1 MSAAVTRPDVLGLA
15 GSTVEQIRFD
25 ACIDVGGFGV
35 VYRGLHTV
43 RNEPIA
49 IKCLR
54 LPRDDADARLSIIS
68 RFRADSQR
76 MTDLAAGNSDIVR
89 WISSGELFAP
99 ATGERLVYIVYEWLD
114 GRLLVA
120 DLEERKTRGQG
131 GRPLREALDLL
142 ESAAHALRH
151 AHDKGIVHRAFEPR
165 NLMLARAP
173 HGGFRLKVL
182 DFGVA
187 EVLASVKDDLAPHS
201 GQTRMTGDGVYACS
215 PQYGAPEQFS
225 QQAGQVGPWTDVY
238 SLTLVLY
245 EVLRGERVRNV
256 KSFSEGLAYSLSP
269 KTGSPRASSLGI
281 QIPPAIE
288 DLLARAVSIK
298 PNDRPANMGV
308 LWTQLRE
315 LYRQSVPPVRDEQA
329 LAATAYDGTVADAMQ
344 RVRARTTPKPDLKP
358 QPNLPAPPSEAGP
371 FTGTMLMDGG
381 GLRQLAHGGGPQSS
395 VVVHEKQEEPQGS
408 TAPLA
413 MPVSPSA
420 VTMGVQAMASPL
432 AASFGPG
439 VRSPVAHPAPG
450 SIPPSIL
457 ASTAGPNN
465 NNAQLQ
471 QQQQQLQPPQQ
482 QQNQNPNR
490 PASSPQGPSLLQPP
504 PPSQIPQ
511 QQQQQQQHPS
521 VAPRVPSIAP
531 QPPPPQQPINL
542 LPGAQPSRGSG
553 LIIAILVALV
563 LAVAGAAAVL
573 WWYRGRTPPS

>member
-15 GSTVEQIRFD
+15 GSTIEQIRFD

-35 VYRGLHTV
+35 VYRGHHTT
-43 RNEPIA
+43 RNEPVA

-68 RFRADSQR
+68 RFRADAQR

-114 GRLLVA
+114 GRLLSA
-120 DLEERKTRGQG
+120 DLDERRTRGQG
-131 GRPLREALDLL
+131 GRPLRDALDLL
-142 ESAAHALRH
+142 ESAALAVRH
-151 AHDKGIVHRAFEPR
+151 AHEKGIVHRAFEPR

-173 HGGFRLKVL
+173 QGGFRLKVL

-245 EVLRGERVRNV
+245 EILRGERVRNV

-269 KTGSPRASSLGI
+269 KTGAPRASSLGI
-281 QIPPAIE
+281 QVPHAIE

-298 PNDRPANMGV
+298 PAERPANMGV
-308 LWTQLRE
+308 FWAQLRE
-315 LYRQSVPPVRDEQA
+315 LHRQSAPPVRDEQA
-329 LAATAYDGTVADAMQ
+329 LAATAYDGSVAEAMQ
-344 RVRARTTPKPDLKP
+344 RVRARTTPKPDLK
-358 QPNLPAPPSEAGP
+358 QPNATSPASEAGP

-381 GLRQLAHGGGPQSS
+381 NLRQLAHGQAPQSS
-395 VVVHEKQEEPQGS
+395 VIVHEKPDESGGGS

-413 MPVSPSA
+413 AVVSPNA
-420 VTMGVQAMASPL
+420 VTMGVHAMASPL

-439 VRSPVAHPAPG
+439 VKSPVAHPAPG

-457 ASTAGPNN
+457 ASTTGPG
-465 NNAQLQ
+465 AAHAL
-471 QQQQQLQPPQQ
+471 
-482 QQNQNPNR
+482 
-490 PASSPQGPSLLQPP
+490 PP
-504 PPSQIPQ
+504 PPSQFPNPPPPPLADAQ
-511 QQQQQQQHPS
+511 PSQVPQHPHAS
-521 VAPRVPSIAP
+521 VAPRVPSVA
-531 QPPPPQQPINL
+531 PPPAPHPQQPIHL
-542 LPGAQPSRGSG
+542 LPAQPSRGSS
-553 LIIAILVALV
+553 IIVAILIALV

-573 WWYRGRTPPS
+573 WWYRRTPPS